1 MSHSALGQAAVSAI
15 DSTSQFSEAL
25 DLGSHL
31 RDALWRVDSAGI
43 VASKAPGGFVIAGM
57 GGSGVGALLALG
69 ALSER
74 LRIPMAVAQGY
85 SLPGWVGDDAL
96 VLVSSY
102 SGGTEE
108 ALSCYDDA
116 KARGA
121 RRVVTTTGGA
131 LADRARADGVPVVPL
146 PGGFQPRAAVGY
158 ATVVALEVAALA
170 GAAPSLRAEVEAAA
184 SLVERLAAEWGPAGA
199 EDNAAKS
206 LARRLYDS
214 VPVTVGAQL
223 TAPVAYRWKCQFNEN
238 AKQPAFSSQLPEADH
253 NEICGWEAG
262 DGQLAAVL
270 LSEPGLH
277 ERNRV
282 RMELT
287 GRLIA
292 DSGVRVESVEA
303 EGESPLERMFS
314 LILLGDLVSL
324 YCAVLR
330 GVDPVEIAMIDRLKS
345 ELEER

>member
-1 MSHSALGQAAVSAI
+1 MGAEALDAAATAAV
-15 DSTSQFSEAL
+15 DSTSQFAEAL
-25 DLGSHL
+25 DLGIHL

-43 VASKAPGGFVIAGM
+43 APSEAARGFVIAGM

-69 ALSER
+69 ALRES
-74 LRIPMAVAQGY
+74 LRRPMAVVQGY
-85 SLPGWVGDDAL
+85 ALPGWVGDDAL

-116 KARGA
+116 KRRGA
-121 RRVVTTTGGA
+121 RRVVATTGGE
-131 LADRARADGVPVVPL
+131 LAERARADGVPVVPL

-170 GAAPSLRAEVEAAA
+170 GAAPSLRAEIESAAA
-184 SLVERLAAEWGPAGA
+184 LVERLAREWAPASS
-199 EDNAAKS
+199 EDSAAKA
-206 LARRLYDS
+206 LARRLHDT
-214 VPVTVGAQL
+214 VPVTVGSEL
-223 TAPVAYRWKCQFNEN
+223 TAAVAYRWKCQFNEN
-238 AKQPAFSSQLPEADH
+238 AKQPAFSSELPEADH
-253 NEICGWEAG
+253 NEICAWEAA
-262 DGQLAAVL
+262 DGQLSAVL

-277 ERNRV
+277 ERNRA
-282 RMELT
+282 RLELT

-292 DSGVRVESVEA
+292 DTGVHVEIVEA
-303 EGESPLERMFS
+303 NGDSPLERMFS

-345 ELEER
+345 ELAER